1 MVLRF
6 IRLKARRFGPFYF
19 PERRSVLLRAEA
31 IKLYPNEEEEGE
43 GEEGEEIEEKEEGEG
58 DEEEKEEGE
67 GGEEEEGR

>member
-31 IKLYPNEEEEGE
+31 IKLYPNEE
-43 GEEGEEIEEKEEGEG
+43 GEEIEEKEEGEG

>member
-31 IKLYPNEEEEGE
+31 IKLYPNEEEEE

-67 GGEEEEGR
+67 GGEEEGR